1 MLVGYVTAF
10 MGGVAVA
17 PPANSKYTKNN
28 WSKTSVS
35 SAAFTNMDFSYIF

>member
-1 MLVGYVTAF
+1 MDMLVGYVTAF

-28 WSKTSVS
+28 
-35 SAAFTNMDFSYIF
+35 